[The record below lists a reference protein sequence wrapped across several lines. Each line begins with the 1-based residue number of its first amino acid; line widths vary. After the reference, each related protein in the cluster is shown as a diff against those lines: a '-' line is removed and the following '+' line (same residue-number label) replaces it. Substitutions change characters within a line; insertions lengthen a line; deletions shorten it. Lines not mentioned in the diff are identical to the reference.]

1 MKILVYDQFQ
11 KNLDVNQWNQN
22 YDKAQNRLVVTNML
36 IAKAIKAR
44 KHKDLDLQVKYI
56 HLETCTR
63 DFFQLRHV
71 LPIRLKL

>member
-1 MKILVYDQFQ
+1 
-11 KNLDVNQWNQN
+11 
-22 YDKAQNRLVVTNML
+22 ML

-71 LPIRLKL
+71 LPINLKLLQCPLHKSSTVGCLEITETPPR